1 MSERLSIRRNAGF
14 TLTEFVIVMVIVAI
28 LAAIAIPS
36 YKYVTTSNR
45 MSAEVNLLLG
55 DMQFARSEAIKQ
67 GMPIT
72 ICIANS
78 TGTGCLGSG
87 TIAWQNGWIV
97 FTDTNSNQ
105 TLNTAAGEVVL
116 RWQPAFTSTDTFRSS
131 SNALWY
137 LTFNRSGYAPT
148 NLPTP
153 AYISLHDSTGNTQ
166 WTRCLAVTV
175 IGSPSTEKYNAGSP
189 ACT

>member
-1 MSERLSIRRNAGF
+1 MRERLSIRRNAGF
-14 TLTEFVIVMVIVAI
+14 TMTEFIIVMVIVAI

-36 YKYVTTSNR
+36 YKYVTTANR
-45 MSAEVNLLLG
+45 MSAEVNTLLG

-72 ICIANS
+72 ICIANA

-116 RWQPAFTSTDTFRSS
+116 RWQPAFTSTDTFVAHSAS
-131 SNALWY
+131 LWY

-148 NLPTP
+148 GSPT
-153 AYISLHDSTGNTQ
+153 YISLHDSTSNTQ

-175 IGSPSTEKYNAGSP
+175 IGSPTTEKYNAGSP

>member
-14 TLTEFVIVMVIVAI
+14 TMTEFIIVMVIVAI

-36 YKYVTTSNR
+36 YKYVTAANR

-72 ICIANS
+72 ICIANT

-87 TIAWQNGWIV
+87 PVTWQNGWIV

-116 RWQPAFTSTDTFRSS
+116 RWQPAFTSTDTFVAHSA
-131 SNALWY
+131 ALWY

-148 NLPTP
+148 GLPTP
-153 AYISLHDSTGNTQ
+153 TYISLRDSTSNTQ

-175 IGSPSTEKYNAGSP
+175 IGSPTTEKYNAGSP

>member
-14 TLTEFVIVMVIVAI
+14 TMTEFVIVMVIVAI

-36 YKYVTTSNR
+36 YKYVTSANR

-72 ICIANS
+72 VCIANS

-87 TIAWQNGWIV
+87 TITWQSGWIV
-97 FTDTNSNQ
+97 FTDTNSDQ
-105 TLNTAAGEVVL
+105 VVGPGEVIL
-116 RWQPAFTSTDTFRSS
+116 RWQPAFTSTDTFVAH
-131 SNALWY
+131 SNSLWY

-153 AYISLHDSTGNTQ
+153 TYISLRDSTSNTQ

-175 IGSPSTEKYNAGSP
+175 IGSPTTEKYNAGSP